1 MVGDGVSLWMVYL
14 YVSLPM
20 LYHNCLQHWPN
31 LPHLNPPEAWDHGH
45 RCHRCQG
52 SLPVYDFWAVGRA
65 SRHGDGSKLPM
76 KFRDDW
82 GIVVL
87 HPAILGYF

>member
-1 MVGDGVSLWMVYL
+1 MVY
-14 YVSLPM
+14 S
-20 LYHNCLQHWPN
+20 HKDGWGWCKNICIFAHAWPN
-31 LPHLNPPEAWDHGH
+31 LPHLNPPEAWGHGH